1 MSKRVIIA
9 ITLMITLVLSG
20 CSGGARK
27 ETQAMLDIRAHYLK
41 ADSVSLNAKLSADYG
56 GRVYG
61 YTLNYVGN
69 GTRGEL
75 TVTEPAVINRLTAVI
90 DGGKVQLKSDGAIID
105 TGDIAGKGVNPVA
118 AFPLMIDAWK
128 SGYITSAYGEK
139 LAVTG
144 VEPEQS
150 IYCIVAEIQLTGR
163 DVTLKTW
170 FNPEN
175 YAPVRSEIYSVGY
188 CVIIVDFITEPSL
201 KD

>member
-1 MSKRVIIA
+1 MPKRVIIA
-9 ITLMITLVLSG
+9 ITLMITLALSG

-41 ADSVSLNAKLSADYG
+41 SDNIELTARMSADYG

-61 YTLNYVGN
+61 YALSYAGN

-75 TVTEPAVINRLTAVI
+75 TVTEPAVIKGLTAVI
-90 DGGKVQLKSDGAIID
+90 DGGTVQLRSDGALID

-118 AFPLMIDAWK
+118 AFPLMIEAWK

-139 LAVTG
+139 FAVSG
-144 VEPEQS
+144 SEPEQS
-150 IYCIVAEIQLTGR
+150 VYCIVAEIQLTGSS
-163 DVTLKTW
+163 VTLKTW

-175 YAPVRSEIYSVGY
+175 YAPVRSEIYNGGY
-188 CVIIVDFITEPSL
+188 CVIIVDFY
-201 KD
+201 